1 MEKEQIS
8 IYKDTLE
15 EFMNVDLKILWYLS
29 GVIDDFSVHI
39 TIEGADKELFDK
51 LEKADKLIDI
61 AIENHNKFLKNLND

>member
-8 IYKDTLE
+8 IYKDTLK
-15 EFMNVDLKILWYLS
+15 EFMNVDLKVLRYLS

-51 LEKADKLIDI
+51 LETADKLIDI
-61 AIENHNKFLKNLND
+61 AIEHHNEFLKELDT